1 MTRTLLIVDDE
12 AEIRAEMAEYLEGK
26 GYRVEQAADGLEA
39 LDKVEASAPDAVI
52 TDLKMPRCDGYEL
65 IQRLRAADA
74 SLSIVAVAGT
84 YSRAEL
90 GRAGDLGAQV
100 VMRKPIGLRE
110 LAEKLR
116 GLLVRAGT

>member
-12 AEIRAEMAEYLEGK
+12 PEIRAEMAEYFEAQ

-39 LDKVEASAPDAVI
+39 LEKFEASAPDAVI

-74 SLSIVAVAGT
+74 SLPIVAVSGI
-84 YSRAEL
+84 YSHAEL
-90 GRAGDLGAQV
+90 DRAGDLGAQV
-100 VMRKPIGLRE
+100 VMRKPIGLRD

-116 GLLVRAGT
+116 ALLEPSET